1 MASSR
6 TISYDE
12 SVKVFAQSGDLI
24 GDAHFRGRAY
34 QSRASEL
41 WTWSGRLTHT
51 AFDPGVIT
59 KAGELRLDFDD
70 GATGQALYTNVQV
83 AGSGQG
89 GLYGWVEVQGNGMP
103 PRV

>member
-6 TISYDE
+6 TIRYDE
-12 SVKVFAQSGDLI
+12 SVKVFAQSGELI

-34 QSRASEL
+34 ESRASEL

-51 AFDPGVIT
+51 DFDPGVVA

-70 GATGQALYTNVQV
+70 GTTGQALPTNLRV
-83 AGSGQG
+83 AGSGG
-89 GLYGWVEVQGNGMP
+89 GLYGWVEVQGNGVP
-103 PRV
+103 PRA